1 MIAGMSLAG
10 HALLHALPIQDGAHG
25 KENTMNQNIWAPG
38 SGLVPEI
45 VELIGDLITVDE
57 PPC

>member
-1 MIAGMSLAG
+1 
-10 HALLHALPIQDGAHG
+10 
-25 KENTMNQNIWAPG
+25 MNQNIWAPG
-38 SGLVPEI
+38 SGMAPEI